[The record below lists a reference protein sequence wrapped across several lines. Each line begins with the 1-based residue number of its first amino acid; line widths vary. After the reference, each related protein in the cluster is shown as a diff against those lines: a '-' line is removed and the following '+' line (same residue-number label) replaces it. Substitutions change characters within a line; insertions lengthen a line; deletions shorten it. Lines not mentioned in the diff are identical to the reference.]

1 MKAEKYEQK
10 IKKKYGV
17 TKEELKDLS
26 ISKIKN
32 LKVNEKNL
40 QKENSK
46 FKLVRKPI
54 KTIVK
59 GATIGASVAG
69 VVNTVFPNLVP
80 VLGTHLNALSNNSNT
95 SKIFNDLLLS
105 SAPVDIISGYGIIGL
120 GGAIGVLSYSTY
132 KLIKITTNNLS
143 IISDRK
149 KAKKLSK

>member
-1 MKAEKYEQK
+1 MKQEKYEQK

-32 LKVNEKNL
+32 LKVKEKNL

-69 VVNTVFPNLVP
+69 VVNTIFPNLVP

-95 SKIFNDLLLS
+95 NKIFNDLLLA
-105 SAPVDIISGYGIIGL
+105 SAPIDIISGYGIIGI
-120 GGAIGVLSYSTY
+120 GGAIGILSYSTY
-132 KLIKITTNNLS
+132 KLIKITSNNLS

>member
-1 MKAEKYEQK
+1 MKQEKYEQK
-10 IKKKYGV
+10 IKMKYGV

-32 LKVNEKNL
+32 LKVKEKNL

-59 GATIGASVAG
+59 GATIGASFAG

-80 VLGTHLNALSNNSNT
+80 VLGAHLNALSNNSHALQIKKQKP
-95 SKIFNDLLLS
+95 S
-105 SAPVDIISGYGIIGL
+105 
-120 GGAIGVLSYSTY
+120 VL
-132 KLIKITTNNLS
+132 
-143 IISDRK
+143 
-149 KAKKLSK
+149 